1 MATVIKFPVLRKLT
15 CDSAP
20 RRFPSRRQVRAVE
33 LGADELIARAEWHFR
48 ARPRV
53 LRHLRD
59 TYRRF
64 CAAIL
69 AKIERAA

>member
-1 MATVIKFPVLRKLT
+1 MATSLKFPLVRKLT
-15 CDSAP
+15 YDSAP
-20 RRFPSRRQVRAVE
+20 PRLPSRRQVRAVA

-53 LRHLRD
+53 LRNLRN